1 MPEFFGNK
9 QLRKIHQ
16 KNDLQDIFSQHK
28 FPTSLLE
35 YDDDTHRVLP
45 RSKEYQSTERRTDTK
60 EKYCSE
66 EVLLGVYFFQVSA
79 CECGVAW
86 CSVTN
91 QEHSLFH
98 AVVRLCHR
106 IAGTVC
112 RSVANH

>member
-1 MPEFFGNK
+1 MMIRIG
-9 QLRKIHQ
+9 
-16 KNDLQDIFSQHK
+16 SY
-28 FPTSLLE
+28 LE
-35 YDDDTHRVLP
+35 AKSIRVQN
-45 RSKEYQSTERRTDTK
+45 REAYNEQ
-60 EKYCSE
+60 YCSE
-66 EVLLGVYFFQVSA
+66 EVLYGVYFFQVLA

-86 CSVTN
+86 CGVTN

>member
-1 MPEFFGNK
+1 MIK
-9 QLRKIHQ
+9 K
-16 KNDLQDIFSQHK
+16 D
-28 FPTSLLE
+28 LE

-45 RSKEYQSTERRTDTK
+45 RSKEYQSTEPRGVLGPTDTN
-60 EKYCSE
+60 EQYCSE
-66 EVLLGVYFFQVSA
+66 EVLYGVYFFQVLA

-86 CSVTN
+86 CGVTN